1 MQTVLLIFHV
11 LITIVLIGLILIQR
25 GKGADI
31 GAAFGSGASN
41 TVFGSQG
48 SASFLTR
55 TTAILAA
62 LFFITS
68 LTLAYFATKSIERRS
83 VTEMEVPVEP
93 APVSI
98 ETAPPTDVP
107 DIPAAATAQDSAQQ
121 DVPEPV
127 ADQP

>member
-1 MQTVLLIFHV
+1 MQTVLLVFHIV
-11 LITIVLIGLILIQR
+11 ITIVLIGLILIQR

-62 LFFITS
+62 LFFTSS
-68 LTLAYFATKSIERRS
+68 LTLAYFATKGIERRS
-83 VTEMEVPVEP
+83 VTEIGVPVES

-98 ETAPPTDVP
+98 ETAPPADVP
-107 DIPAAATAQDSAQQ
+107 EVPAATTAQDSAPQ